1 MTQPQSDPATE
12 GGTLTSRQ
20 LGVLQISVL
29 VVALCGIVYELI
41 IAAVSAYLLGDSVY
55 QFSITI
61 GLFMFA
67 MGVGS
72 YLTRRLERDLLERFV
87 QIEVA
92 IALIGGLSSTILFL
106 VFPWRAF
113 YVPVMYLLIIVIG
126 TMVGLEIPI
135 LTRLLSRTD
144 TLRNSIAKVLSLDYL
159 GGLIGSVAF
168 PLVLLPHLGMFRA
181 SFGIGLLNF
190 IIALLNILVFW
201 QVLRRPR
208 RLMVITVVGLVVLTA
223 GMIFGKAVTAYAEGR
238 LFADTVLYQQ
248 HTRFQRIVVTRHDVT
263 GKIRLF
269 LDGHLQFAEQ
279 DEHRYHEA
287 LVHPV
292 MSVPGPRGD
301 VLILGGGDGLAV
313 RELLK
318 YPEIKKID
326 LVDID
331 PAMTD
336 LSRSFAPIVRLN
348 EGALEHPKVTIY
360 NEDAFAFVRTH
371 LGAYDRVIVDLPDP
385 HNEALS
391 KLYSVE
397 FYRLL
402 RRTMRSDG
410 WFVTQST
417 SPFFTRDVFWSIA
430 ETVRAAG
437 MEPLSYHITVP
448 SFGEWGF
455 TLGGGEGKVAADFK
469 VAVPTTF
476 IDDRVLA
483 AAQVFPADT
492 RPREVAVNSVF
503 EPRMYQLYLAGL
515 YQ

>member
-1 MTQPQSDPATE
+1 MTEPAPATAPDGE
-12 GGTLTSRQ
+12 ALNPRQ
-20 LGVLQISVL
+20 LAVLQVSVL

-72 YLTRRLERDLLERFV
+72 YLTRRLEHDLVERFI

-92 IALIGGLSSTILFL
+92 IALIGGLSSTLLFL

-113 YVPVMYLLIIVIG
+113 YVPVMYGLIIVIG

-135 LTRLLSRTD
+135 LTRLLSRTEA
-144 TLRNSIAKVLSLDYL
+144 LRTSIAKVLSLDYL

-168 PLVLLPHLGMFRA
+168 PLVLLPHLGLFRA

-190 IIALLNILVFW
+190 VIALLNIAVFAH
-201 QVLRRPR
+201 VLRRPR
-208 RLMVITVVGLVVLTA
+208 RLLVITVTGLVLLTG
-223 GMIFGKAVTAYAEGR
+223 GMIFGKAVTSYAEGR
-238 LFADTVLYQQ
+238 LFVDTVLYQQ

-263 GKIRLF
+263 GKVRLF

-292 MSVPGPRGD
+292 MSLPGSRGD

-318 YPEIKKID
+318 YSEIKQIHV
-326 LVDID
+326 VDID
-331 PAMTD
+331 PVMTD
-336 LSRSFAPIVRLN
+336 LSRTFAPIVRLN
-348 EGALEHPKVTIY
+348 EGALDDPRVTIY

-371 LGAYDRVIVDLPDP
+371 TAAYDRVIVDLPDP

-402 RRTMRSDG
+402 RRTLRPDG

-430 ETVRAAG
+430 ETMRAAG

-448 SFGEWGF
+448 SFGVWGF
-455 TLGGGEGKVAADFK
+455 TLGGAEGRLAEGFH

-476 IDDRVLA
+476 LDDQVLA
-483 AAQVFPADT
+483 AARVFPADT
-492 RPREVAVNSVF
+492 RPREVVVNSVF